1 MTDDKHRNATRRG
14 FATPEIDTSAT
25 TGELPAS
32 VGAPP
37 PAHAAAPAATLPAA
51 ALPARDQPQAEPQ
64 AAPAVARAPVQ
75 VGPSMSDLHSNTPVV
90 EIEVIHQH
98 GPAPNTERPFQTLE
112 VWTQNTIYVMD
123 PIMQCVTVRDRSTHQ
138 TQVGHPFI
146 GRRLVGGQ
154 TRNGETIQLSYPYPR
169 PGTEAV
175 FEDPRKGGR
184 GFGGFAQTST
194 VTRVVLR
201 LHMVTVTPAA
211 VTPTWAEITRNTGGM
226 PAVKA

>member
-1 MTDDKHRNATRRG
+1 MNDQKQRNATRRG
-14 FATPEIDTSAT
+14 FATPEIDTAAT
-25 TGELPAS
+25 TGELM
-32 VGAPP
+32 PP
-37 PAHAAAPAATLPAA
+37 PAAQPAASPGDTPSAA
-51 ALPARDQPQAEPQ
+51 Q
-64 AAPAVARAPVQ
+64 VARPPVQ
-75 VGPSMSDLHSNTPVV
+75 VGPSMADLHANTPVV

-98 GPAPNTERPFQTLE
+98 GPAPNTDRPFQTLE

-123 PIMQCVTVRDRSTHQ
+123 PTMQCVGVRDRATQQ
-138 TQVGHPFI
+138 TQAAHPFI

-175 FEDPRKGGR
+175 FEEGKQRVGG

-211 VTPTWAEITRNTGGM
+211 LTPTWAEITRNTGGM
-226 PAVKA
+226 PAVKL

>member
-1 MTDDKHRNATRRG
+1 MTDQKHRNATRRG

-25 TGELPAS
+25 TGQLVSPDTS
-32 VGAPP
+32 V
-37 PAHAAAPAATLPAA
+37 AAAVDPGVSQSSA
-51 ALPARDQPQAEPQ
+51 
-64 AAPAVARAPVQ
+64 ARAAVL
-75 VGPSMSDLHSNTPVV
+75 VGPSMADLHAHTPVV

-98 GPAPNTERPFQTLE
+98 GPAPNTDRPFQTLE

-123 PIMQCVTVRDRSTHQ
+123 PTMQCVAVRERATH
-138 TQVGHPFI
+138 TAHASHPFI

-154 TRNGETIQLSYPYPR
+154 SRQGETIQLSYPYPR

-175 FEDPRKGGR
+175 FEDSEKKPGGYV
-184 GFGGFAQTST
+184 GFAQTST

-226 PAVKA
+226 PAVKL